1 MSCVTP
7 PRLTSAGFVPV
18 RIFVD
23 GSDANALGDSAI
35 FQYAVAPD
43 ARVRTVFPR
52 LSWGAEVVSVTG
64 SHLAGP
70 GDAIGGAPRDASS
83 GSENAGETRCVF
95 AGVVFPARVVSSAV
109 MTCETLAEVGSFGGW
124 VGGRR
129 WWGPNDAFDGEH
141 EPTTGANEDGSLGAA
156 LRGVEGVPGGVV
168 GAQGQR
174 VNEGGDATR
183 GVRAVSACSV
193 GSACGSSD
201 GSDGF
206 GGGSGGGGAN
216 SLWFQTVRASSP
228 VIADIDE
235 GWDDGGTLVRLALST
250 RTPADWLD
258 CAFGTTRVPARPA
271 AASDDPHLPETAE
284 TAMGGMRG
292 GVNMDLE
299 CVSPAHAPGVVDV
312 EIALT
317 RSRMPSSGGA
327 VKFAYA

>member
-1 MSCVTP
+1 VSCVTP

-52 LSWGAEVVSVTG
+52 LSWGAEVVSVAG

-70 GDAIGGAPRDASS
+70 GDSIGGAPRDASS

-109 MTCETLAEVGSFGGW
+109 MTCETLAEVGSFAA
-124 VGGRR
+124 RR
-129 WWGPNDAFDGEH
+129 RDRNWWGPNGDDDAAGS
-141 EPTTGANEDGSLGAA
+141 NEDGSLGAA

-183 GVRAVSACSV
+183 GVRAVSACAV
-193 GSACGSSD
+193 GSACGSD

-206 GGGSGGGGAN
+206 GGGAS
-216 SLWFQTVRASSP
+216 SLWFQSVRASSP